1 MKNLSAL
8 VLLFTANTISG
19 FSQGACMIAIPWYF
33 VDSLEAPGLFGIIY
47 FCVNL
52 ISIFWG
58 PYAGTLVDK
67 YNRKH
72 LFLAENVFGATIF
85 LSTAAYGFAL
95 GSLPTALVILCFA
108 ATFFVYNIHYPTLFA
123 FAQEIIEEKY
133 YGKIST
139 WLEIQ
144 GQFTS
149 MISGAIAAVLL
160 SGVIQGPTSFLGLN
174 INIPFSIE
182 AWPLHKIFL
191 MDGITYTISF
201 LLISLMTFV
210 PTVIRNREKGNVI
223 KQFKIGINF
232 LKKNPMIFVFGNA
245 AYFIFV
251 TIMIANFMI
260 LPTHISTTLN
270 GSGNEF
276 ATCEIFYSIGALTA
290 GLSVRYLFKRTTTV
304 KGNIILTLLGAFTLL
319 GIGITSKI
327 WMVYILLLFLALSN
341 SGSRIMR
348 VIYLFNHVPN
358 QVIGRT
364 QSVFQFINIA
374 FRLTFIGIFSLAF
387 FTERTYLD
395 FYVLAI
401 FAFIAAAILIYY
413 RDRIENIK
421 IKM

>member
-1 MKNLSAL
+1 M
-8 VLLFTANTISG
+8 
-19 FSQGACMIAIPWYF
+19 
-33 VDSLEAPGLFGIIY
+33 
-47 FCVNL
+47 
-52 ISIFWG
+52 FWG
-58 PYAGTLVDK
+58 PYVGTLVDK

-95 GSLPTALVILCFA
+95 GSLPTALVALCFA
-108 ATFFVYNIHYPTLFA
+108 STFFVYNIHYPTLFA

-144 GQFTS
+144 GQCTS
-149 MISGAIAAVLL
+149 MISGAIGAVLL
-160 SGVIQGPTSFLGLN
+160 SGVVQGPTSFLGLN
-174 INIPFSIE
+174 INIPFTIE

-201 LLISLMTFV
+201 ILISFMTFV
-210 PTVIRNREKGNVI
+210 PTVIRKRENGNVI
-223 KQFKIGINF
+223 NQFKIGINF

-251 TIMIANFMI
+251 AILIVNFMI
-260 LPTHISTTLN
+260 MPAHIASLN
-270 GSGNEF
+270 GTGNEY

-290 GLSVRYLFKRTTTV
+290 GLSARYLFKWTTTV
-304 KGNIILTLLGAFTLL
+304 KGNIILTLVGATALL
-319 GIGITSKI
+319 GIGMANKI
-327 WMVYILLLFLALSN
+327 WMIYILLLFLALAN

-348 VIYLFNHVPN
+348 IIYIFKHVPN

-364 QSVFQFINIA
+364 QSVFQFINTA
-374 FRLTFIGIFSLAF
+374 FRLIFIGIFSLAF
-387 FTERTYLD
+387 FTEHIYLD
-395 FYVLAI
+395 FYILAT

-413 RDRIENIK
+413 HKRIENVK